1 MSIYKNNYNE
11 KKRIMASISPQSVPQ
26 QFISPFSVE
35 NIISKKE
42 TGLKGEETSLNHSG
56 SSSSTSA
63 ASGYGKFFLYFP
75 TEFMIILELIIHSPD
90 NEGNSHPGGICS
102 MRRDGKRGILIKIIS
117 KSNVIVIG

>member
-1 MSIYKNNYNE
+1 
-11 KKRIMASISPQSVPQ
+11 MASISPQSVPQ

-63 ASGYGKFFLYFP
+63 ASGYGKFSSFFSHR
-75 TEFMIILELIIHSPD
+75 IHD
-90 NEGNSHPGGICS
+90 NSWDDNSLS
-102 MRRDGKRGILIKIIS
+102 R
-117 KSNVIVIG
+117 

>member
-1 MSIYKNNYNE
+1 
-11 KKRIMASISPQSVPQ
+11 MASISPQSVPQ

-63 ASGYGKFFLYFP
+63 ASGYGKFFCIFP
-75 TEFMIILELIIHSPD
+75 QTSW
-90 NEGNSHPGGICS
+90 
-102 MRRDGKRGILIKIIS
+102 
-117 KSNVIVIG
+117 